1 VGLAGWYQCKMM
13 GVSLSLSL
21 SLAPKL
27 MDHTKVEML
36 FFWFKTV
43 ETGVGDGEAAAGVE
57 RNRFKRLQEAAAGR
71 AAANNAG

>member
-1 VGLAGWYQCKMM
+1 
-13 GVSLSLSL
+13 
-21 SLAPKL
+21 

-36 FFWFKTV
+36 VLWFRAL

-71 AAANNAG
+71 AAANDAG